1 MNFKFD
7 VEKIIKSKSNLSVAR
22 KYHEIDNVERIE
34 IKRSNS
40 DHYRIDGTVKTKMD
54 SFDCYIICDEFGRV
68 KKYSCDCYFCNE
80 NSPCAHIGAVLLKVN
95 NLHIKSIPY
104 HYSPRKTGFFDF
116 GNYLR
121 NVRQNQ
127 KDEQELIELERK
139 AVLERQKELERQRL
153 EEEERRKKIELE
165 RQKAH
170 EAFLERM
177 RKEQEEKERQYLI
190 FKQKMALNWIHSQKE
205 NGQKQMMAIVDST
218 EYSLY
223 PEVKRGYRGLEVSYR
238 IGTQQ
243 KNYVVKALSS
253 LIDSFR
259 NNEVVRY
266 GKNFSVVH
274 EMSRFDEFSRKQ
286 IDFIERAINRPKIT
300 YYNNYEYRRTGKEL
314 ELNYQQPQT
323 LHDFYELYKDGEY
336 DTFLCQDIQMKIP
349 LRLKQEGENLN
360 LELMYDKE
368 YVIQNNFMY
377 FLPNEESQYEE
388 DFYIIERMA
397 LDNANRVQ
405 QLLTRLKDG
414 EGTLSIHPSHADELY
429 KYILQP
435 IADYIEINGLD
446 SLDIKEEK
454 KVHIAL
460 KGDVN
465 ENGEIVFEVIYTDQ
479 DGNISFAFNEN
490 VELNYNQELVENII
504 KEYAKSTE
512 NGYAYFDVNK
522 EKTLKFCSEGVL
534 KLQSYCDVFISEA
547 LRNMQVKPKYH
558 ISVGVRVDNDL
569 IHLDIDSNDL
579 PRDELSAILSAYRRK
594 KKFYRL
600 KNGQMLNIDSEEI
613 EELNELLEEYHID
626 TKELK
631 KDSVEMNKYR
641 MFDLDETTDKQDLLN
656 VTKTDSYKD
665 LMDNFKNISLE
676 EIQIPDHY
684 NSILRDYQKE
694 GYCWLHTMHTYNFN
708 GILADDMGL
717 GKTLQVI
724 SLLDGLQPE
733 LPSIV
738 VCPASLIYNWEDEV
752 HKFSNTMKV
761 GCVVGNKSQR
771 KQVILNASNYDLLV
785 TSYDYMRRDVNDYE
799 NLQFEYVI
807 LDEAQAIKNQKT
819 KNAESVKQLKSNH
832 RLALTGTPIENTLAE
847 LWSIFDFLMPDY
859 LFNYHYFKKK
869 YETPIV
875 KNGDKVLSGKLKQMV
890 SPFIL
895 RRNKMDVLK
904 ELPDKIQTVQTI
916 PFDEDENKLY
926 LANHAQINQELA
938 EMLKMDQ
945 PNDFAI
951 LAMLTRLRQLCI
963 EPRMIYENIEKT
975 SSKMT
980 ALLELLVQLKEN
992 NQKVLVFSAF
1002 PSVFEYIEEDLRN
1015 NKISYLELTGKN
1027 DKEERRE
1034 MVTKFQNGEV
1044 DVFLISLKAGGT
1056 GLNLTKA
1063 SAVIHIDP
1071 WWNLSAQNQATDRA
1085 HRIGQENTVQVFKL
1099 VMKNSIEEKIVKLQ
1113 EKKKELSDLFV
1124 ENNEGSISKMTKNE
1138 IVELFKMD

>member
-1 MNFKFD
+1 MNLKFD
-7 VEKIIKSKSNLSVAR
+7 IEKVIKSKTNLNVAR
-22 KYHEIDNVERIE
+22 KYHEIDNVERID
-34 IKRSNS
+34 IKLANQ
-40 DHYRIDGTVKTKMD
+40 DHYRIEGVVNTRNE
-54 SFDCYIICDEFGRV
+54 SFECHVICDEFGKV
-68 KKYSCDCYFCNE
+68 KKYDCDCYFCNE
-80 NSPCAHIGAVLLKVN
+80 SSPCAHIGAVLLKIN

-104 HYSPRKTGFFDF
+104 HYPEKKASFFDLSAYIK
-116 GNYLR
+116 NLQI
-121 NVRQNQ
+121 QN
-127 KDEQELIELERK
+127 KEKEEERK
-139 AVLERQKELERQRL
+139 KEEERQRLEAIERKKRIELERQR
-153 EEEERRKKIELE
+153 
-165 RQKAH
+165 AH

-177 RKEQEEKERQYLI
+177 RKEQEERERQYLLG
-190 FKQKMALNWIHSQKE
+190 KQKQTLDWIYNQKE
-205 NGQKQMMAIVDST
+205 SVQKQMLSIVDT
-218 EYSLY
+218 TQFSLF
-223 PEVKRGYRGLEVSYR
+223 PEIKEGYQCLELSYR
-238 IGTQQ
+238 IGTEQ
-243 KNYVVKALSS
+243 KKYIVKGLSN
-253 LIDSFR
+253 LIDSFS
-259 NNEVVRY
+259 NKEVISY

-274 EMSRFDEFSRKQ
+274 EMERFDEFSRQ
-286 IDFIERAINRPKIT
+286 QLSFIEKIINRPKLT
-300 YYNNYEYRRTGKEL
+300 YYNVQEYRKTGKEI
-314 ELNYQQPQT
+314 ELSYRYPQT
-323 LHDFYELYKDGEY
+323 LHEFFELYKNDYY
-336 DTFLCQDIQMKIP
+336 DTFSCDEVSVKIP
-349 LRLKQEGENLN
+349 LRFKQEKENLI
-360 LELMYDKE
+360 LELTWDREFIVYNNYIYLLPEEEMYYNPDHFTIK
-368 YVIQNNFMY
+368 
-377 FLPNEESQYEE
+377 
-388 DFYIIERMA
+388 RMA
-397 LDNANRVQ
+397 LDSGHVLQ
-405 QLLTRLKDG
+405 KLLFNLKEN
-414 EGTLSIHPSHADELY
+414 EGILSLHPSHVDELY

-435 IADYIEINGLD
+435 VEDYIELQGMDEIEL
-446 SLDIKEEK
+446 KEEK
-454 KVHIAL
+454 KVHITL
-460 KGDVN
+460 KGDVD
-465 ENGEIVFEVIYTDQ
+465 EAGDIVFEVVYMDEQ
-479 DGNISFAFNEN
+479 GNITFAFNEDAT
-490 VELNYNQELVENII
+490 LNYNQELVESII
-504 KEYAKSTE
+504 KEYAKKVE
-512 NGYAYFDVNK
+512 NGFAYFDSNN
-522 EKTLKFCSEGVL
+522 ERTLKFCSEGVL
-534 KLQSYCDVFISEA
+534 KLQSYCDVYISEA
-547 LRNMQVKPKYH
+547 LRNMQVKPKYS
-558 ISVGVRVDNDL
+558 ISVGVRVDHDL
-569 IHLDIDSNDL
+569 IHLDIDSEDFS
-579 PRDELSAILSAYRRK
+579 REELSAILSAYRRR

-631 KDSVEMNKYR
+631 KDSVEINKYR
-641 MFDLDETTDKQDLLN
+641 MFDLDQTTDKQDLLK

-665 LMDNFKNISLE
+665 LMENFKNISLQE
-676 EIQIPDHY
+676 VQIPDHY

-694 GYCWLHTMHTYNFN
+694 GYRWLHTMHTYNFN

-724 SLLDGLQPE
+724 SLLDGLQPQ

-752 HKFSNTMKV
+752 HKFSNTMRV
-761 GCVVGNKSQR
+761 GCVVGSKAQR
-771 KQVILNASNYDLLV
+771 RQIINHASEYDLLV
-785 TSYDYMRRDVNDYE
+785 TSYDYMRRDVSDYE

-875 KNGDKVLSGKLKQMV
+875 KNGDGVLSGKLKQMV

-904 ELPDKIQTVQTI
+904 ELPEKIQTVQTI
-916 PFDEDENKLY
+916 PFSEEENKLY

-963 EPRMIYENIEKT
+963 EPRMIYENIDQP
-975 SSKMT
+975 SSKLT
-980 ALLELLVQLKEN
+980 ALLELLIQLKEN

-1002 PSVFEYIEEDLRN
+1002 PSVFEYIEDDLIK

-1034 MVTKFQNGEV
+1034 MVAKFQNGDV

-1138 IVELFKMD
+1138 IIDLFKMD